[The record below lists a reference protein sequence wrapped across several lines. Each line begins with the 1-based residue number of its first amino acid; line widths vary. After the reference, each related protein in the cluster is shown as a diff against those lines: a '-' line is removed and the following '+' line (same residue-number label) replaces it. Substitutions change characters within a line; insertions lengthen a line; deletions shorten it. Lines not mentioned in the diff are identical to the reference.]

1 MKTFTLIID
10 LIFTFIVCFFLGLV
24 IYNYY
29 FEHNLT
35 ISLSILTAL
44 TLCFVYASASK
55 KKRAKN
61 KLSNH
66 EKLAFEQAITQL
78 CLYTESEQCLL
89 FESALEAKEY
99 KTEKRKNALYVK
111 GKNAVIF
118 PLFNFDGVT
127 KTDIVRIFNTIK
139 SKEVAY
145 ILSRELLPEIKAF
158 ADRFNGK
165 IIAVSEKQVY
175 HFLKQTN
182 TLPCCKF
189 DFKPKRALT
198 IAAFKNV
205 LTKPRAKNLLVF
217 GLIFLLSSCFVP
229 IKTYYIICGSIFL
242 ILSLFA
248 RLFGKEKTYTT

>member
-1 MKTFTLIID
+1 MNGYNFKANGEFMKTFTLIID

-24 IYNYY
+24 FYNYY
-29 FEHNLT
+29 FEPNLT
-35 ISLSILTAL
+35 IALSILTAL
-44 TLCFVYASASK
+44 TLCFIYASASK

-66 EKLAFEQAITQL
+66 EKLAFEQTITQL

-89 FESALEAKEY
+89 FESALEVKEY

-118 PLFNFDGVT
+118 PLFSFDGVT
-127 KTDIVRIFNTIK
+127 KTDIVKIFNTIK
-139 SKEVAY
+139 NKEVAY

-189 DFKPKRALT
+189 DFEPKRALT
-198 IAAFKNV
+198 ITAFKNV

-217 GLIFLLSSCFVP
+217 GLIFLLSRSC
-229 IKTYYIICGSIFL
+229 TTASIY
-242 ILSLFA
+242 S
-248 RLFGKEKTYTT
+248 